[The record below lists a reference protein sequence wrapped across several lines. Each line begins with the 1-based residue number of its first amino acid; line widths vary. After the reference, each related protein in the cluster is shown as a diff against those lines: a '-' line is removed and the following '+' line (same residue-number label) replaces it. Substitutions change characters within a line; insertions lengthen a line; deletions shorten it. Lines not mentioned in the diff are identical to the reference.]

1 MQVSNSTGRNTDY
14 RVGVS
19 GGGGSNFSFAA
30 TSGSP
35 STSLLDGLLA
45 PGDTELCANSGS
57 WPCTVEFIIDGTL
70 VASQSFSEDPG
81 QVALVE
87 SNGQF
92 SIEITPSAP
101 DYGPAAT
108 TA

>member
-19 GGGGSNFSFAA
+19 GGGGGNFSFAA

-35 STSLLDGLLA
+35 TPCLLDGQLT
-45 PGDTELCANSGS
+45 PGGSELCADSGS

-92 SIEITPSAP
+92 SIEISPVAT
-101 DYGPAAT
+101 DDGPAT

>member
-19 GGGGSNFSFAA
+19 GGGSGNFSFAA

-35 STSLLDGLLA
+35 TPCLLDGLLA
-45 PGDTELCANSGS
+45 PGDSELCASS

-87 SNGQF
+87 SNGQY
-92 SIEITPSAP
+92 SIETTPGAE
-101 DYGPAAT
+101 DDLVAT
-108 TA
+108 S